1 MILRAGTRAGR
12 VAVAVGDALLA
23 PLRADVV
30 REGLGVLGDVGG
42 DSVVA
47 DAGVGEGG
55 GVAVVGEGRSAV
67 GGGLE
72 ADQGALGGLLLA
84 PVF

>member
-1 MILRAGTRAGR
+1 MILGAGGLAGG

-23 PLRADVV
+23 PFGADVV
-30 REGLGVLGDVGG
+30 GEGLGVFGDVGAN
-42 DSVVA
+42 SVVA

-55 GVAVVGEGRSAV
+55 GVAVVGEDGGGV

-72 ADQGALGGLLLA
+72 AD
-84 PVF
+84 